1 MFISKIMT
9 RNAVTIDPE
18 ADISQARKIM
28 SENNFRH
35 LPVVDESNFLIGIVT
50 DRDIRSVSPS
60 FHITGDND
68 IEALKRF
75 SSLKIKD
82 IMTKSP
88 VALSPLD
95 TLQDALI
102 LLQKE
107 RFGAFPVT
115 DEQKKLIG
123 IVSVRDILREFI
135 NVLGLE
141 EPGMLICIIAEN
153 KLGQMKKIV
162 DAITEEHVS
171 FGSVLVSR
179 YWEKGKRAVFPY
191 LLTQNIAP
199 VKRKL
204 KNMGYTILNPMDWYM
219 DHLPQNE

>member
-9 RNAVTIDPE
+9 RNAITIDMDAE
-18 ADISQARKIM
+18 ISQARKIM

-50 DRDIRSVSPS
+50 DRDLRSVSSPS
-60 FHITGDND
+60 HIIGDND
-68 IEALKRF
+68 RETLKRF
-75 SSLKIKD
+75 SGIKIKD
-82 IMTKSP
+82 IMTKNP
-88 VALSPLD
+88 VSLSPLD

-102 LLQKE
+102 LLQKK
-107 RFGAFPVT
+107 RFGAFPVI

-123 IVSVRDILREFI
+123 IVSVRDLLREFI

-141 EPGMLICIIAEN
+141 EPGTLLCIIAEN

-199 VKRKL
+199 LKRKL
-204 KNMGYTILNPMDWYM
+204 KNKGYTILDPMDWYM
-219 DHLPQNE
+219 DHPPRNE

>member
-9 RNAVTIDPE
+9 KNAVTIDPE

-68 IEALKRF
+68 IEVLKRF

-102 LLQKE
+102 LLQRE
-107 RFGAFPVT
+107 RFGAFPVI

-141 EPGMLICIIAEN
+141 EPGMLLCIIAEN

-171 FGSVLVSR
+171 FGSVLVAR

-199 VKRKL
+199 IKRKL
-204 KNMGYTILNPMDWYM
+204 KNMGYTILDPMDWYM
-219 DHLPQNE
+219 DHLPQND

>member
-9 RNAVTIDPE
+9 RNAVTIDQE
-18 ADISQARKIM
+18 ADISKARKIM

-60 FHITGDND
+60 FHLTGDNGA
-68 IEALKRF
+68 EALKRF

-82 IMTKSP
+82 VMTKDP

-102 LLQKE
+102 LLQQK
-107 RFGAFPVT
+107 RFGAFPVI

-123 IVSVRDILREFI
+123 IVSVRDH
-135 NVLGLE
+135 
-141 EPGMLICIIAEN
+141 
-153 KLGQMKKIV
+153 
-162 DAITEEHVS
+162 DHVALDMS
-171 FGSVLVSR
+171 F
-179 YWEKGKRAVFPY
+179 A
-191 LLTQNIAP
+191 
-199 VKRKL
+199 
-204 KNMGYTILNPMDWYM
+204 
-219 DHLPQNE
+219 

>member
-9 RNAVTIDPE
+9 RNAITIDMDAE
-18 ADISQARKIM
+18 ISQARKIM

-50 DRDIRSVSPS
+50 DRDLRSVSSPS
-60 FHITGDND
+60 HIIGDND
-68 IEALKRF
+68 RETLKRF
-75 SSLKIKD
+75 SGIKIKD
-82 IMTKSP
+82 IMTKNP
-88 VALSPLD
+88 VSLSPLD

-102 LLQKE
+102 LLQKK
-107 RFGAFPVT
+107 RFGAFPVI

-123 IVSVRDILREFI
+123 IVSVRDLLREFI

-141 EPGMLICIIAEN
+141 EPGTLLCIIAEN

-171 FGSVLVSR
+171 FGSILVAR

-199 VKRKL
+199 LKRKL
-204 KNMGYTILNPMDWYM
+204 KNKGYTILDPMDWYM
-219 DHLPQNE
+219 DHPPRNE

>member
-9 RNAVTIDPE
+9 RNAVTIEPE
-18 ADISQARKIM
+18 ADITQARKIM
-28 SENNFRH
+28 SENNFLH

-50 DRDIRSVSPS
+50 DRDVRSVSPS
-60 FHITGDND
+60 FHIAGDIG

-82 IMTKSP
+82 IMTKNP

-102 LLQKE
+102 LLQKK
-107 RFGAFPVT
+107 RFGAFPVI

-141 EPGMLICIIAEN
+141 EPGTLLCIIAEN

-171 FGSVLVSR
+171 FGSVLVAR

-199 VKRKL
+199 IKRKL
-204 KNMGYTILNPMDWYM
+204 KNMGYTILDQMDWYM
-219 DHLPQNE
+219 DHLPQND

>member
-9 RNAVTIDPE
+9 RNAVTIDMN
-18 ADISQARKIM
+18 ADISQAREIM

-50 DRDIRSVSPS
+50 DRDIRSVSLSP
-60 FHITGDND
+60 HITGDNGM
-68 IEALKRF
+68 EALKRL
-75 SSLKIKD
+75 SGIKIKD
-82 IMTKSP
+82 IMIKNP

-102 LLQKE
+102 LLQKK
-107 RFGAFPVT
+107 RFGAFPVI

-123 IVSVRDILREFI
+123 VVSVRDLLREFI

-141 EPGMLICIIAEN
+141 EPGMLLCIIAEH
-153 KLGQMKKIV
+153 KIGQMKKIV

-171 FGSVLVSR
+171 FGSVLVAR

-191 LLTQNIAP
+191 LLTQKRCP
-199 VKRKL
+199 VEKKT
-204 KNMGYTILNPMDWYM
+204 KNDGLYNTGPNGLVYGSFTPK
-219 DHLPQNE
+219 